1 MAQSGG
7 VHRAEDAELLAA
19 IAARREAAFG
29 VFYRRHLP
37 RVLAY
42 LMRETADREASADLA
57 AETFAAVM
65 LASRSYRRQG
75 DSAAPWV
82 IGIARN
88 LLGSSRRRGRV
99 EDRARRRLGYEP
111 VLLED
116 PDLERVATLA
126 DAGSSGLETML
137 AALPAAERDALVAHV
152 VDERGYAE
160 IAAALSCSPMV
171 IRKRVSRGLA
181 RLRAGLG
188 ERR

>member
-1 MAQSGG
+1 M
-7 VHRAEDAELLAA
+7 
-19 IAARREAAFG
+19 
-29 VFYRRHLP
+29 
-37 RVLAY
+37 
-42 LMRETADREASADLA
+42 
-57 AETFAAVM
+57 
-65 LASRSYRRQG
+65 
-75 DSAAPWV
+75 
-82 IGIARN
+82 
-88 LLGSSRRRGRV
+88 
-99 EDRARRRLGYEP
+99 
-111 VLLED
+111 LLED